1 VLPVFV
7 VAEALR
13 RVGANQVALIGA
25 VGPVVALVLGHAGL
39 DESMTTTELAGAAL
53 ILGGVVFVTV
63 RPEAGAAPGR
73 G

>member
-1 VLPVFV
+1 
-7 VAEALR
+7 
-13 RVGANQVALIGA
+13 
-25 VGPVVALVLGHAGL
+25 
-39 DESMTTTELAGAAL
+39 MTTTELAGAAL